1 MPGPITSVL
10 VVDDNAGVRAA
21 LSGFCRH
28 QPDMRVCGE
37 AADGTDAVKKASE
50 CKPDLILMDVVMP
63 NLNGLQAAAAIRKLL
78 PETRIVI
85 FTMFG
90 DVIGKSL
97 AKAVGVDLVITK
109 GTSTQSLIQQLQP
122 LLEGPKQSS

>member
-1 MPGPITSVL
+1 
-10 VVDDNAGVRAA
+10 
-21 LSGFCRH
+21 
-28 QPDMRVCGE
+28 MRVCGE